1 MILDGVGEAR
11 LNCSPLFGQGVN
23 RTLAPAC
30 LVSRNKAMPKGH
42 PLFGKKEYPLFSVV
56 DRLLDLP
63 GAKSGKFNILI
74 WADNRNRIETDP
86 YGRTSLDYE
95 LGYSSKEEAFLN
107 ELALRGDRWRYEKV
121 FDASDVANS
130 FQKKHFD
137 ALVIIAE
144 DLRALA
150 LKAVHYLDKIPQG
163 PRTVIL
169 GFPKRDLDSSYL
181 YGVWFLPQE
190 AP

>member
-1 MILDGVGEAR
+1 VQ
-11 LNCSPLFGQGVN
+11 SPANSISSF
-23 RTLAPAC
+23 
-30 LVSRNKAMPKGH
+30 
-42 PLFGKKEYPLFSVV
+42 
-56 DRLLDLP
+56 
-63 GAKSGKFNILI
+63 

-95 LGYSSKEEAFLN
+95 VGYSSKEEAFLN
-107 ELALRGDRWRYEKV
+107 ELALRGDRWRYETV

-163 PRTVIL
+163 PKTRNTGISETGS
-169 GFPKRDLDSSYL
+169 GF
-181 YGVWFLPQE
+181 FLPLWGLVLPQKPPKAASNKRLCLSQFIE
-190 AP
+190 IEPQVSSCYL